1 MPTDYLH
8 ITGIT
13 ENSWQPP
20 MSCIKA
26 ENRTGCQNGPSA
38 WIKLWMLKKRND
50 GRAGKEQTWK
60 KAVVPKTPEE
70 ILQKSTTEVLHSNYS
85 LSMSTRI
92 VLKHFHGNLKLSKN
106 NKTVNLMVQLINTLV
121 SKSRCSAPNKMSTK
135 TETWEK
141 QKFGYPQEF
150 NTKLTILIINSKAI
164 CLFYE
169 KLCILDSTVYF
180 EHQPFQV
187 ITAS

>member
-13 ENSWQPP
+13 ENSWQPT

-38 WIKLWMLKKRND
+38 WIKLWMLKKWND

-85 LSMSTRI
+85 LSMST
-92 VLKHFHGNLKLSKN
+92 SKDSF
-106 NKTVNLMVQLINTLV
+106 KTFSWQFE
-121 SKSRCSAPNKMSTK
+121 A
-135 TETWEK
+135 K
-141 QKFGYPQEF
+141 QEQQ
-150 NTKLTILIINSKAI
+150 NSKFDGAAYKYP
-164 CLFYE
+164 C
-169 KLCILDSTVYF
+169 
-180 EHQPFQV
+180 Q
-187 ITAS
+187 